1 MGEYKLLS
9 RIYHDVKLR
18 DTYTTVYE
26 QRFNGDSTYKL
37 PLAIKDTS
45 TAEDMQLFV
54 VLTPEIYETTIQI
67 SQLEEQLQNL
77 IAELP
82 PAAIQ
87 GHLMNYILVDELM
100 KTNEIEGVHST
111 RKEISDAVAANK
123 KREKEEKRKLR
134 FINQV
139 NQYMKILAENEF
151 VIDTPQS
158 LRTLYDEFLMG
169 ELKADEL
176 PDGTIFRKDPVTVYS
191 QTEKPLHTG
200 LMPEQAIIMAVQS
213 LINFYQDDTYP
224 SFLRIAI
231 AHYYLGY
238 IHPFY
243 DGNGRFG
250 RLLSSILLAQEF
262 DTLIALRL
270 SVTIHENLKAYYRAF
285 EAVNDRLNKGDA
297 TPFYTMFLHVI
308 EQAASEL
315 LVDLTEKEAALIYAE
330 ENVKMLSD
338 LDEEEKDTLYVMQ
351 QASVFSNKNLSINAL
366 MQNLKFSRNK
376 MLRLLDSLER
386 KGYIT
391 VDRQHKPYK
400 YILSEQF
407 FA

>member
-9 RIYHDVKLR
+9 RIYHDVKLK
-18 DTYTTVYE
+18 DTYAAVYE
-26 QRFNGDSTYKL
+26 QRFNGDSTYRL

-45 TAEDMQLFV
+45 TAEDLQLFV
-54 VLTPEIYETTIQI
+54 VLTPEIYETTIHI
-67 SQLEEQLQNL
+67 NQLEEQLQSL

-82 PAAIQ
+82 PAAIH
-87 GHLMNYILVDELM
+87 GHIMNYILVDELM

-111 RKEISDAVAANK
+111 RKEISDAVTANK

-134 FINQV
+134 FVNQV

-151 VIDTPQS
+151 VIDTPQR

-191 QTEKPLHTG
+191 QTDKPLHTG
-200 LMPEQAIIMAVQS
+200 LMPEQAIIIAIQN
-213 LINFYQDDTYP
+213 LINFYRDDTYP
-224 SFLRIAI
+224 SFLRSAI
-231 AHYYLGY
+231 VHYYFGY

-262 DTLIALRL
+262 DTLVALRL
-270 SVTIHENLKAYYRAF
+270 SVTIHENIKAYYKAF
-285 EAVNDRLNKGDA
+285 EAVNNRLNKGDA

-308 EQAASEL
+308 EQAADEL

-330 ENVKMLSD
+330 EKVKMLED
-338 LDEEEKDTLYVMQ
+338 LDEEQKETLYVMQ
-351 QASVFSNKNLSINAL
+351 QAKVFSNKNLSINAL
-366 MQNLKFSRNK
+366 MQNLECSRGK
-376 MLRLLDSLER
+376 MLRLLDSLES

-391 VDRQHKPYK
+391 ADKQHKPYK
-400 YILSEQF
+400 YILNEQF